1 MARRLQLHEE
11 LCKIL
16 GTRNVYFQ
24 PPESVKLKYDCIVYS
39 VNNREDLRAD
49 DIHYRNLVRYEVILM
64 YRDPD
69 SELPEA
75 LLNGFTRISHQ
86 RHFTSDN
93 VHHDV
98 YTLFY

>member
-11 LCKIL
+11 FCRIL

-39 VNNREDLRAD
+39 INNREDLRAD
-49 DIHYRNLVRYEVILM
+49 DKHYRKLIRYEVTLI

-69 SELPEA
+69 SDLPERM
-75 LLNGFTRISHQ
+75 LDEFTRITHQ
-86 RHFTSDN
+86 RHFTVDN
-93 VHHDV
+93 LHHDI

>member
-1 MARRLQLHEE
+1 MARRLQLHEKF
-11 LCKIL
+11 CTIL

-24 PPESVKLKYDCIVYS
+24 PPESVKLKYDCIIYS

-49 DIHYRNLVRYEVILM
+49 NLHYRYMVRYEVTLI

-69 SELPEA
+69 SELPEI
-75 LLNGFTRISHQ
+75 LLDSFQRISHQ
-86 RHFTSDN
+86 RHFTVDN
-93 VHHDV
+93 LHHDI

>member
-75 LLNGFTRISHQ
+75 LLNCFTRISHQ

>member
-11 LCKIL
+11 LCRIL

-39 VNNREDLRAD
+39 INNREDLRAD
-49 DIHYRNLVRYEVILM
+49 DIHYRNFVRYELMVI

-69 SELPEA
+69 SDLPER
-75 LLNGFTRISHQ
+75 LMTELTRITHQ
-86 RHFTSDN
+86 RHFTKDN
-93 VHHDV
+93 LHHDIF
-98 YTLFY
+98 TLFY